1 MPRLCSPSTR
11 PARRRAGQLRDHFPG
26 LGTVR
31 PRQASPL
38 AGLLGVLS
46 VTGRLVTTALARRR
60 GMAAITAAIF
70 VVQAAGAAALPHL
83 GRSLAGAAACVL
95 VAALLLI
102 AVTRD
107 QVAARS

>member
-1 MPRLCSPSTR
+1 
-11 PARRRAGQLRDHFPG
+11 
-26 LGTVR
+26 
-31 PRQASPL
+31 
-38 AGLLGVLS
+38 
-46 VTGRLVTTALARRR
+46 
-60 GMAAITAAIF
+60 MAAITAAIF